1 MGLFIELPII
11 PGVYLVSVLP
21 ERVEKCRFGLYDKC
35 HSPSL
40 VELRIVPQP
49 DAFKGLYLTPYRAAG
64 MSSHRIH
71 EVPDQRHL
79 VFDLFIGD
87 VSYFLV
93 EYLAICYGRY
103 D

>member
-1 MGLFIELPII
+1 MGLFIERPIV

-21 ERVEKCRFGLYDKC
+21 ECVEKCRFVRYDKY
-35 HSPSL
+35 HSPAL

-49 DAFKGLYLTPYRAAG
+49 DAFKGLYLAPYRAAG
-64 MSSHRIH
+64 MPSHGIH

-87 VSYFLV
+87 VPYFLV

-103 D
+103 